1 MRAPCA
7 ASRVQHRRRG
17 TRALFLV
24 SRAVFCDTRRRL
36 LIDSGRVDIE
46 RQDREGRTPLH
57 WACHEAHVAVERFLE
72 LSGASTDAQD
82 QYGRTPLSY
91 LPQKAR
97 MTGAR
102 DGPRNVP
109 KMDGSA
115 ENVMHDTLQ
124 PGHTIYSQGAVAQA
138 VKFHVAGKAV

>member
-1 MRAPCA
+1 MPC
-7 ASRVQHRRRG
+7 
-17 TRALFLV
+17 
-24 SRAVFCDTRRRL
+24 RL
-36 LIDSGRVDIE
+36 LFESGRVDIE

-57 WACHEAHVAVERFLE
+57 WACHEAHSAVGRYLE
-72 LSGASTDAQD
+72 SVGASTDAQD

-102 DGPRNVP
+102 NGPSGVP
-109 KMDGSA
+109 KLDGTA

-124 PGHTIYSQGAVAQA
+124 PGHTIYSQGGVAQA
-138 VKFHVAGKAV
+138 VKFHVEGKTS